1 MKNTLIATALVS
13 VIASGA
19 FANEPSPTEETAP
32 IAAATTQTALPRL
45 MTLVTPELQEGDLI
59 NFTRGFGNWLLR
71 CEWVLSA
78 NKRVCAV
85 EQTTMNQESGLS
97 WKIAPSQD
105 NKPLLL
111 ISAPANF
118 DKTKGMRL
126 AFSGLEKTLPES
138 EWICSPKFCLT
149 SFNFEGFV
157 QAAIAK
163 SPEVKFLYSVKTSDG
178 QTKEIELTGPID
190 GMGRALEA
198 AAVDPFGRE
207 ALAKATADK
216 PKGPKGD
223 AKPVAAARPE
233 REKAQPKK
241 AAARPAPKIQREAQ
255 DATAKKNTGMY

>member
-1 MKNTLIATALVS
+1 MKNTLIATALIS
-13 VIASGA
+13 VMASGA
-19 FANEPSPTEETAP
+19 FANEPLPTAETAQV
-32 IAAATTQTALPRL
+32 AADTQTALPRL
-45 MTLVTPELQEGDLI
+45 MTLVTPELQDGDLI

-85 EQTTMNQESGLS
+85 EQTTMNEESGLS

-178 QTKEIELTGPID
+178 QTKEVELTGPID

-216 PKGPKGD
+216 PAPKAE
-223 AKPVAAARPE
+223 AKPVAAVRPE

-241 AAARPAPKIQREAQ
+241 SAARPAPKVQREAQ
-255 DATAKKNTGMY
+255 DTTAKKASGMY